1 MSLGGATLA
10 ADDDANSRLYGKSIT
25 VQEIVRGGTVQSP
38 AGGTPL
44 VSLLNSKVV
53 KHSN

>member
-1 MSLGGATLA
+1 LDP
-10 ADDDANSRLYGKSIT
+10 DDDANKRLYGKSIT
-25 VQEIVRGGTVQSP
+25 AQEIVRGGAVQSP
-38 AGGTPL
+38 AGGTSL